1 MKKILYHIFLLLCIA
16 VFCISAYKLYGY
28 YKSYKEAKDTYEKI
42 KKDNV
47 KKTHGD
53 RTIDFDKLR
62 AKNPDIVGWV
72 YAKGTGIDY
81 PIVQGK
87 DNEEYLHMDYNKQK
101 SSSGTIFLDHGCD
114 KSFISDNN
122 IIYGH
127 HMKNGTMFAK
137 LLKFREESFL
147 KKHHVII
154 LYTPKKTMHL
164 KVISAY
170 AVKAQEQM
178 PITFANEVQKKEY
191 ITKAPTWCSVDLRDG
206 NQALIIPMSLDEK
219 VEFFKL
225 LVKVG
230 FKEIEVGFPAAS
242 ETEYTFLR
250 TLIENDLIPDDV
262 TIQVLTQ
269 AREHIIKKTFEA
281 LKGAKRAI
289 VHVYNSTSVA
299 QREQVFK
306 KSKEEILKIAVDG
319 AALLKKLADETEGN
333 FQFEYSPESFTGTE
347 PEYALEVCNAVLDVW
362 QPTADNKCIINLPVT
377 VQHSMPHV
385 YASQVEYMCENLKY
399 RENVIVSLHPHNDR
413 GCGVA
418 DSEMGLLAGADRIE
432 GTLFGNG
439 ERTGNVDIVTLGMNM
454 YSQGVDPK
462 LNFSDMPHICEI
474 YEECTGMKV
483 GERSPYSGALVFA
496 AFSGSHQ
503 DAIAKGM
510 HWRDDKDPDH
520 WNVPYLPIDPTDVGR
535 NYDADVI
542 RINSQSG
549 KGGVGYIL
557 ETKFGLNLPPKMR
570 EAMGYATKAVS
581 DHKHKE
587 LHPDEIFNL
596 FKQTFE
602 NITEPYSINEVHFQQ
617 KDGGI
622 VTKVT
627 STFRGKTI
635 TTEASGNGRLDA
647 VSNALKKA
655 YELKYS
661 LETYQEHALERSSSS
676 KAIAYVGIKKPDGTL
691 AWGAGVDADI
701 IRASIDA
708 LVTAINNR

>member
-1 MKKILYHIFLLLCIA
+1 MMTPSKYKRQYYMPPVKCMKWA
-16 VFCISAYKLYGY
+16 
-28 YKSYKEAKDTYEKI
+28 E
-42 KKDNV
+42 
-47 KKTHGD
+47 
-53 RTIDFDKLR
+53 
-62 AKNPDIVGWV
+62 
-72 YAKGTGIDY
+72 
-81 PIVQGK
+81 
-87 DNEEYLHMDYNKQK
+87 
-101 SSSGTIFLDHGCD
+101 
-114 KSFISDNN
+114 
-122 IIYGH
+122 
-127 HMKNGTMFAK
+127 
-137 LLKFREESFL
+137 
-147 KKHHVII
+147 
-154 LYTPKKTMHL
+154 
-164 KVISAY
+164 
-170 AVKAQEQM
+170 
-178 PITFANEVQKKEY
+178 KEY
-191 ITKAPTWCSVDLRDG
+191 VDKAPIWCSVDLRDG
-206 NQALIIPMSLDEK
+206 NQALVIPMSLEQK
-219 VEFFKL
+219 VDFFKL
-225 LVKVG
+225 LVKIG

-242 ETEYTFLR
+242 ETEYEFLR
-250 TLIENDLIPDDV
+250 TLIEQNLIPEDV

-269 AREHIIKKTFEA
+269 AREHIIRKTFEA
-281 LKGAKRAI
+281 VKGAPKAI
-289 VHVYNSTSVA
+289 VHVYNSTSVS

-362 QPTADNKCIINLPVT
+362 KPTADNKAIINLPVT
-377 VQHSMPHV
+377 VEHSMPHV
-385 YASQVEYMCENLKY
+385 YASQVEYMCDNLKY

-462 LNFSDMPHICEI
+462 INFSDMPHICEV
-474 YEECTGMKV
+474 YEKCTGMQV
-483 GERSPYSGALVFA
+483 YERSPYSGALVFA

-510 HWRDDKDPDH
+510 HWRENGDLEH
-520 WNVPYLPIDPTDVGR
+520 WTVPYLPIDPTDVGR

-570 EAMGYATKAVS
+570 EAMGYAAKAVS

-587 LHPDEIFNL
+587 LHPDEIFSL
-596 FKQTFE
+596 FKSTFE
-602 NITEPYSINEVHFQQ
+602 NVVEPYSINEVHFQQ

-622 VTKVT
+622 VTQVT
-627 STFRGKTI
+627 SIFRGKTVV
-635 TTEASGNGRLDA
+635 TEAAGNGRLDA

-655 YELKYS
+655 YELKYT
-661 LETYQEHALERSSSS
+661 LETYQEHALEQSSTS
-676 KAIAYVGIKKPDGTL
+676 KAIAYVGIRKPDGTL
-691 AWGAGVDADI
+691 AWGAGVDPDI

>member
-1 MKKILYHIFLLLCIA
+1 MMNPSKYQRQYFMPPVKCMKWA
-16 VFCISAYKLYGY
+16 
-28 YKSYKEAKDTYEKI
+28 E
-42 KKDNV
+42 
-47 KKTHGD
+47 
-53 RTIDFDKLR
+53 
-62 AKNPDIVGWV
+62 
-72 YAKGTGIDY
+72 
-81 PIVQGK
+81 
-87 DNEEYLHMDYNKQK
+87 
-101 SSSGTIFLDHGCD
+101 
-114 KSFISDNN
+114 
-122 IIYGH
+122 
-127 HMKNGTMFAK
+127 
-137 LLKFREESFL
+137 
-147 KKHHVII
+147 
-154 LYTPKKTMHL
+154 
-164 KVISAY
+164 
-170 AVKAQEQM
+170 
-178 PITFANEVQKKEY
+178 KEY
-191 ITKAPTWCSVDLRDG
+191 VDKAPVWCSVDLRDG
-206 NQALIIPMSLDEK
+206 NQALVIPMSLEQK
-219 VEFFKL
+219 IEFFKL
-225 LVKVG
+225 LVKIG

-242 ETEYTFLR
+242 ETEYEFLR
-250 TLIENDLIPDDV
+250 TLIEQDLIPQDV

-269 AREHIIKKTFEA
+269 AREHIIRKTFEA
-281 LKGAKRAI
+281 VKGAPKAI

-462 LNFSDMPHICEI
+462 LDFSDMPHICEI

-520 WNVPYLPIDPTDVGR
+520 WNVPYLPIDPADIGR
-535 NYDADVI
+535 KYEPVV

-549 KGGVGYIL
+549 KGGVAFVMDTVYGY
-557 ETKFGLNLPPKMR
+557 KLPKKMQR
-570 EAMGYATKAVS
+570 EFADVIQYISEQEGGEVEPQKMMEAFK
-581 DHKHKE
+581 KE
-587 LHPDEIFNL
+587 Y
-596 FKQTFE
+596 FE
-602 NITEPYSINEVHFQQ
+602 NKMPFELVFVDIDDNMANDETHVSLDFKYNGKAIHSEADGNGPIDAVKLAVKQCVPQVDFSVLDYSEH
-617 KDGGI
+617 
-622 VTKVT
+622 
-627 STFRGKTI
+627 SLGKGSGAKAAAYI
-635 TTEASGNGRLDA
+635 EMRDNRSGNITFGVG
-647 VSNALKKA
+647 VSSNI
-655 YELKYS
+655 
-661 LETYQEHALERSSSS
+661 T
-676 KAIAYVGIKKPDGTL
+676 
-691 AWGAGVDADI
+691 
-701 IRASIDA
+701 RASIRGMFSA
-708 LVTAINNR
+708 MNRLAKKANDYV